1 VKKKGWTMSNEPA
14 EIRSEI
20 AQTMVLDKIRYSQ
33 VWEDHRVLREG
44 LAIGPDDDV
53 LSIASSGCNVLALLL
68 AGARSVTAIDMSP
81 AQIALVELKLA
92 GIGTLSHEVFVAF
105 IGATESLTPRL
116 KVYRQ
121 LRPQLTPHSQVFWD
135 SHAEDIEAGVI
146 HCGRFDQYLRLFLKN
161 YLPKVWRAGVVEAIL
176 DASTLV
182 EQKRVYESECDNQ
195 AFRALLRWF
204 AGKEMIAM
212 TGRDAA
218 QLKYVDLEDVGEH
231 FLGRFRHG
239 LMNVPTAG
247 NFYMEYNLLGR
258 YRNLEQG
265 PFYLRSANFE
275 RLKGLID
282 RVHLVTDELERY
294 LASCPVGSFNKA
306 NLSDVFE
313 YMSDDAS
320 DAMFAVLAERMR
332 AGGRVAYWNLLVPR
346 TPPPALRHRL
356 KPLNQLAERLHSR
369 DRTWFYRSFH
379 IDEVQAS

>member
-1 VKKKGWTMSNEPA
+1 
-14 EIRSEI
+14 
-20 AQTMVLDKIRYSQ
+20 
-33 VWEDHRVLREG
+33 
-44 LAIGPDDDV
+44 
-53 LSIASSGCNVLALLL
+53 
-68 AGARSVTAIDMSP
+68 MSP

-92 GIGTLSHEVFVAF
+92 GIGKLSHEVFTAF

-116 KVYRQ
+116 QVYRQ
-121 LRPQLTPHSQVFWD
+121 LRPELAPHAQVFWD
-135 SHAEDIEAGVI
+135 SHAEDIEAGVM
-146 HCGRFDQYLRLFLKN
+146 HCGRFDQYLRLFLQN
-161 YLPKVWRAGVVEAIL
+161 YLPKVWRAGVLEAIL
-176 DASTLV
+176 DAPTLV

-212 TGRDAA
+212 SGRDAA
-218 QLKYVDLEDVGEH
+218 QLKYVDLEDPGEH
-231 FLGRFRHG
+231 FLRRFRHG
-239 LMNVPTAG
+239 LMKVPTAG

-265 PFYLRSANFE
+265 PFYLRAANFE

-282 RVHLVTDELERY
+282 RIHLVTDELERY
-294 LASCPVGSFNKA
+294 LGSCPVGSFNKA

-332 AGGRVAYWNLLVPR
+332 VGGRVAYWNLLVPR

-356 KPLNQLAERLHSR
+356 KSLNQLAERLHSR